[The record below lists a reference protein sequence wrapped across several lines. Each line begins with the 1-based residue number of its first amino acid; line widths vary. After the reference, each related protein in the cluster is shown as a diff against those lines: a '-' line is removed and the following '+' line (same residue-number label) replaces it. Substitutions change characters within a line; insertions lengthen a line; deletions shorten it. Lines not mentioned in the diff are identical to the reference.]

1 MASVTTGVSNSRGGC
16 LCSTCTMIMASVM
29 NVHTAGMAGPNALVR
44 AQISKTEDAPTPSM
58 KYSKQTAEGLLLAQ
72 MQV

>member
-1 MASVTTGVSNSRGGC
+1 
-16 LCSTCTMIMASVM
+16 MIMASVM